1 MNGDIVY
8 WSNKVHTYPSLLP
21 MTHVCPCA
29 LAIKDFNWTKECLA
43 LMQAKAPVKVRARIL
58 EFLELGSFMVLMG
71 KLGLGL
77 WSHS

>member
-1 MNGDIVY
+1 MNGDIIY
-8 WSNKVHTYPSLLP
+8 WSNKVHTYPSPLP

-29 LAIKDFNWTKECLA
+29 FAVEHFSRTKEWLA
-43 LMQAKAPVKVRARIL
+43 LMQAKASAKVSTRIL
-58 EFLELGSFMVLMG
+58 EFLELSSFMVLMG

>member
-1 MNGDIVY
+1 
-8 WSNKVHTYPSLLP
+8 

-29 LAIKDFNWTKECLA
+29 FAVEHFSRTKEWLA
-43 LMQAKAPVKVRARIL
+43 LMQAKASAKVSTRIL
-58 EFLELGSFMVLMG
+58 EFLELSSFMVLMG